1 VNKPKSLNTFLILW
15 VGITLSTIGSQMT
28 NFAVTL
34 WAWEATEKATPLA
47 LILFFTQTPR
57 IIASLFAGIIV
68 DTWNRKYLMMLGDSV
83 SAISTVIILGLLLT
97 DNLQIWHLYLTG
109 AINGLFSYFQD
120 LAFSTSMAM
129 IVPKEHYTRA
139 TVMEDYLTYSGG
151 EILAPFLATF
161 IYYKSGLSGVL
172 IIDLLTFIC
181 AIFTVVI
188 VKIPQPSVNINH
200 QESIYKKL
208 TFGFRYI
215 FNHPSLLMLL
225 IFLLTTNFIS
235 NIAWGIFP
243 AMILARSNNS
253 GEILASVQGAMGL
266 GGVIGG
272 IAFTFWGGFKNR
284 VNGLLV
290 GNILTEFSSCLIGL
304 FKIPY
309 LWMLSG
315 FLMSIFAPLIG
326 SSNQSI
332 WLSKVEPSIQGRVFA
347 SRYFI
352 AQVMSPLGLLISGFL
367 ADNFF
372 EQNLKYLTM
381 FTPIFGNSEGS
392 GMAFQYALFSSLG
405 IIISLIFYRFKVL
418 RNLEKIFPD
427 IS

>member
-1 VNKPKSLNTFLILW
+1 MTKAKNLNTFLILW
-15 VGITLSTIGSQMT
+15 VGITLSTIGSEMT

-57 IIASLFAGIIV
+57 IIASLFAGVIV
-68 DTWNRKYLMMLGDSV
+68 DTWNRKYLMMLGDSIA
-83 SAISTVIILGLLLT
+83 AISTVVILALLLT
-97 DNLQIWHLYLTG
+97 NNLQIWHLYFTG

-129 IVPKEHYTRA
+129 IVPKQHYTRA

-161 IYYKSGLSGVL
+161 VYYQSGLKGVL
-172 IIDLLTFIC
+172 IIDLLTFLC
-181 AIFTVVI
+181 AIFTVII
-188 VKIPQPSVNINH
+188 VKIPQPQAIVNH
-200 QESIYKKL
+200 KESIYQKL

-215 FNHPSLLMLL
+215 FNHPSLLILL
-225 IFLLTTNFIS
+225 IFLLTTNFIG

-266 GGVIGG
+266 GGIIGG

-284 VNGLLV
+284 VNGLLF
-290 GNILTEFSSCLIGL
+290 GNILTEFSTCLIGL
-304 FKIPY
+304 FQIPS

-315 FLMSIFAPLIG
+315 FLMSLFSPLIG

-332 WLSKVEPSIQGRVFA
+332 WLSKVNPSIQGRVFA

-352 AQVMSPLGLLISGFL
+352 AQLMSPLGLLISGFL

-372 EQNLKYLTM
+372 EKYISNFSNLTL
-381 FTPIFGNSEGS
+381 IFGNSEGS
-392 GMAFQYALFSSLG
+392 GMALQYTIFSSLG
-405 IIISLIFYRFKVL
+405 IIITMLFYRLKVL
-418 RNLEKIFPD
+418 RNLEKILPD
-427 IS
+427 QH